1 MKFVVGCDSE
11 EFKRYYRTL
20 DDLHSYFKTLGLT
33 DVKFGELG
41 EVEAGIIKRDPSH
54 LIVWKENSSIIVM
67 QSGMKPI
74 LKNIERE
81 TPEKKKIEKHWKGF
95 LAERKIS
102 LSFTKSG

>member
-1 MKFVVGCDSE
+1 MEFVIGCDSE

-54 LIVWKENSSIIVM
+54 LIVWRENSRII
-67 QSGMKPI
+67 GHAIWHETNTEEHRKGDP
-74 LKNIERE
+74 RE
-81 TPEKKKIEKHWKGF
+81 K
-95 LAERKIS
+95 
-102 LSFTKSG
+102 